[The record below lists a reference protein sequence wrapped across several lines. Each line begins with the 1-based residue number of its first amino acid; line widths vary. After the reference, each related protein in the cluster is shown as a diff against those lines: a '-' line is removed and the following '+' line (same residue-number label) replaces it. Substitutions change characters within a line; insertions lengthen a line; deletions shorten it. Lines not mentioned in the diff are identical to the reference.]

1 LLLQFLNHS
10 KQKWWRAM
18 PRGLAFAA
26 ARHLAR
32 PRGLHDRH
40 LVPTRRYIRRSG
52 EPEPPPLV
60 SVTRPLSVFLS
71 PHARAPWV
79 QSLELA
85 TTVAPSSSSNN
96 SRTTCSQYR
105 AMPPPPKHAAASEAA
120 MAARAQ
126 TVAACGQRATSHRE
140 PSRVLP
146 RPRTSQEL
154 LCRCRCRS
162 PPELR

>member
-1 LLLQFLNHS
+1 VVFVGFVVDFKLERHGRQS
-10 KQKWWRAM
+10 AGAQRRVA
-18 PRGLAFAA
+18 GLARRMCANSPRSVVLDAERRFISFA
-26 ARHLAR
+26 LI
-32 PRGLHDRH
+32 L
-40 LVPTRRYIRRSG
+40 YRSAH
-52 EPEPPPLV
+52 
-60 SVTRPLSVFLS
+60 PLSVFLS
-71 PHARAPWV
+71 LHARAPWV

-85 TTVAPSSSSNN
+85 TAVAPSSSSNN

-126 TVAACGQRATSHRE
+126 TAAACGQRATSHRE